1 MIDFASSLYL
11 GFRHPY
17 WGLEPWTQLTAG
29 TPATLGFPGPAH
41 MVAGGLAG
49 LVGCDE
55 ATLARSTVHAFID
68 LIPMLAGA
76 GSAIFVDAGAYP
88 IGRWGVER
96 AVGRGVPARSFAH
109 HDVAALRASMQDR
122 GMAGRRPLVL
132 TDGVCPGCGDLAP
145 LGAYLEAAQAAG
157 GLLVLDDTQALGVLG
172 CDPSAAA
179 PYGRGGGGSV
189 PHAGLRSPRMV
200 VVASLA
206 KGLGAPVAVIAAN
219 GRVIRLFEDS
229 SHTRAHCSPPSAAD
243 LHAAAAALRANRR
256 HGDGLRR
263 TLWRRAQRFR
273 RLIAGTGLRTLNS
286 SFPVQ
291 AVFLAGGEAAR
302 LHRHLL
308 GHGIRT
314 VLQARGCRAEAAVV
328 FVITA
333 AHTPWD
339 IDRAV
344 GVLAAC
350 SGGGCSGGGCSG
362 GGCSGGADPAATPS
376 VMTRSPCG
384 AMPAASGALG
394 R

>member
-17 WGLEPWTQLTAG
+17 WELEPWSQLTTG
-29 TPATLGFPGPAH
+29 TPATLGLPGPAH
-41 MVAGGLAG
+41 MVAGGLAD
-49 LVGCDE
+49 LVGCEE

-68 LIPMLAGA
+68 LIPMLAGP
-76 GSAIFVDAGAYP
+76 GSAIFVDAGTYP

-109 HDVAALRASMQDR
+109 HDAAALRASMRDR
-122 GMAGRRPLVL
+122 GVAGRRPLVL

-145 LGAYLEAAQAAG
+145 LDAYLEAAQAAG
-157 GLLVLDDTQALGVLG
+157 GLLVIDDTQALGVLG
-172 CDPSAAA
+172 SDPSAAA

-189 PHAGLRSPRMV
+189 PRAGLRSPRVV

-206 KGLGAPVAVIAAN
+206 KGLGAPVAVVAAN
-219 GRVIRLFEDS
+219 RRLVRLFEDS
-229 SHTRAHCSPPSAAD
+229 SQTRAHCSPPSAAD
-243 LHAAAAALRANRR
+243 LHAAAAALGANRH

-263 TLWRRAQRFR
+263 TLWLRVQRFR
-273 RLIAGTGLRTLNS
+273 RLIAGAGLRTLDS

-291 AVFLAGGEAAR
+291 AVFLAGAEATR
-302 LHRHLL
+302 LHRRLL

-333 AHTPWD
+333 AHTPRD
-339 IDRAV
+339 IDRAAAA
-344 GVLAAC
+344 LAAC
-350 SGGGCSGGGCSG
+350 PGAACPGA
-362 GGCSGGADPAATPS
+362 ADPGTGS
-376 VMTRSPCG
+376 VRTRRPYA
-384 AMPAASGALG
+384 AMPAASGAPG